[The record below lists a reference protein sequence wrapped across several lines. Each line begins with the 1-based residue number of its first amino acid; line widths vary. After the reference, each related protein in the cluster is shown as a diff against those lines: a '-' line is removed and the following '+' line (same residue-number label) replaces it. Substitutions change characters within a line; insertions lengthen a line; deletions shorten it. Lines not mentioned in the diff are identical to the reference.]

1 MKTYTQ
7 KEMDDWVAINKDA
20 TIGAAMLIQVS
31 SDLTALKATRCDTC
45 PVHPLVAAERER
57 TELMRT
63 MRDEAIENMNK
74 AEQQLAA
81 LTASYERQSQ
91 EMGAHVETNRR
102 LCRELAKRDLTQ
114 ANYNESVRLHRET
127 LDKLA
132 AKNREVERLR
142 GLLQRTV
149 SAPVAMSD
157 CLRADINQAL
167 ADAPPPAAKETP

>member
-81 LTASYERQSQ
+81 QTQQAERLAALVDAQGKGVTRI
-91 EMGAHVETNRR
+91 M
-102 LCRELAKRDLTQ
+102 ELEKQ
-114 ANYNESVRLHRET
+114 
-127 LDKLA
+127 LA